1 MNYFESER
9 QNLKR
14 DDVYD
19 NERMIWE
26 MDMEL
31 SLEAWLSESDSTSL
45 YHC

>member
-19 NERMIWE
+19 NERMI
-26 MDMEL
+26 
-31 SLEAWLSESDSTSL
+31 
-45 YHC
+45 